1 MCAIPKNKRKFG
13 WSVIAAASA
22 AAAALSNSSPAA
34 TRTWDGG
41 GVDDNVNTAANWV
54 GDVAPV
60 LNGANNATT
69 DDWIFTGTNRLT
81 PNINVNP
88 AQVLF
93 TLTFD
98 ANAGAFNVTNSAA
111 GTMQIGNTGG
121 GGGNIINNSPNIQTF
136 STGIAPRAGAITAN
150 TADIV
155 LNGQFNVGNDSVVD
169 RRTNTFNGAANI

>member
-1 MCAIPKNKRKFG
+1 MCAIPKNKRKFR

-34 TRTWDGG
+34 TKTWDGG

-54 GDVAPV
+54 GDMAPV

-93 TLTFD
+93 TLTFELISSGCRRFRTSLLEND
-98 ANAGAFNVTNSAA
+98 SAVM
-111 GTMQIGNTGG
+111 GVLHQRLFWLGLPIDDVEHLISGITGRVPC
-121 GGGNIINNSPNIQTF
+121 SP
-136 STGIAPRAGAITAN
+136 PRAP
-150 TADIV
+150 
-155 LNGQFNVGNDSVVD
+155 LQPEH
-169 RRTNTFNGAANI
+169 R